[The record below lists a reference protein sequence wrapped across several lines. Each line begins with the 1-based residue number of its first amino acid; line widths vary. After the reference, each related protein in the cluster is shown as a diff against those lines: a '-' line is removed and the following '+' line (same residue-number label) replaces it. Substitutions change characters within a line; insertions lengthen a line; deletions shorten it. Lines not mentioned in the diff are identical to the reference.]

1 MIGTTLRQY
10 VIQSPLGKGGMGE
23 VWLARDTTLDRDVA
37 LKILPL
43 DSSDDTATRKERFFR
58 EAKAASALNHP
69 NIVTIHEINHDQGF
83 DFIAMEYVDGRTLAS
98 LLRPDMPIAEIEKL
112 RDADRRRRRPRA
124 SCQHRPSRPE
134 TRQHHGDPRRAREG
148 PRLWARQGP
157 ADPSRRGGRDR
168 RGHSETRAD
177 A

>member
-10 VIQSPLGKGGMGE
+10 VIKSPLGKGGMGE

-98 LLRPDMPIAEIEKL
+98 LLRPDMPIAEIENT
-112 RDADRRRRRPRA
+112 RRRSPP
-124 SCQHRPSRPE
+124 PSA
-134 TRQHHGDPRRAREG
+134 ARIV
-148 PRLWARQGP
+148 PTSSIA
-157 ADPSRRGGRDR
+157 
-168 RGHSETRAD
+168 T
-177 A
+177 